1 MSNGQAETRHTAR
14 YREIATVLRRHSF
27 GFLAGLIGAGRRNPF
42 RRGDAASAPAADTSP
57 VHVRRALEELGPT
70 FIKFGQLLSTR
81 SDLVPPALAE
91 ELAKLQDAAPPVPT
105 DQIRSV
111 IRSELGA
118 EPEELF
124 ATFDD
129 EPMASASIGQAHTA
143 TLHDGTPVV
152 VKVRRPGIE

>member
-81 SDLVPPALAE
+81 SDLVPPALAD

-118 EPEELF
+118 EPGTVSGEAFGKFL
-124 ATFDD
+124 AD
-129 EPMASASIGQAHTA
+129 ETTMWSGIIRASGAAA
-143 TLHDGTPVV
+143 N
-152 VKVRRPGIE
+152 